1 MKGITVLVLSRKK
14 DEDIVI
20 KIPDGRIITI
30 KVVQI
35 IADRVRLGFNA
46 ASDIE
51 IHRGELLTQEEISR
65 GLERP
70 ATNGPV
76 PST

>member
-1 MKGITVLVLSRKK
+1 MLVLSRKK
-14 DEDIVI
+14 EENIVI
-20 KIPDGRIITI
+20 KIPDGRVITL

-35 IADRVRLGFNA
+35 VGDKVRLGFNA
-46 ASDIE
+46 PVDIE
-51 IHRGELLTQEEISR
+51 IQRSELLIQEETSR

>member
-1 MKGITVLVLSRKK
+1 MLVLSRKK

-20 KIPDGRIITI
+20 KIPDGRVITV

-35 IADRVRLGFNA
+35 IADRVRLGVTA
-46 ASDIE
+46 PADVE
-51 IHRGELLTQEEISR
+51 IQRGELMTQKEASR